1 MRRIRFC
8 LAFLFVCLVG
18 QSVFA
23 QSDNRSVPSVNTSIR
38 SVPRG
43 AYVPI
48 PTTRY
53 AAAAK
58 LPAVDMLTPH
68 EAVAYVRLMQVDAN
82 SRSTLDRTIEQYS
95 SRQGRMPRYIFL
107 DLRDN
112 PGGLVE
118 EGALKVLEAFAPYSG
133 IRCFTLIPWIGAMRP
148 YYANARGPY
157 ADLPVA
163 VLVSKKTAS
172 AAEIIA
178 GTLQL
183 WGKSIVGMSTF
194 GKGEYAN
201 LRKGESSISTST
213 DGEILLGDKLVP
225 YNHRGIFPPADM
237 LVSDTT
243 VRMPFVNDEVVHK
256 ALQVFQLVR

>member
-1 MRRIRFC
+1 MRRVIYG
-8 LAFLFVCLVG
+8 LVSLIVCLTG
-18 QSVFA
+18 QGVFA
-23 QSDNRSVPSVNTSIR
+23 QSDNRSVPGMNTSIR

-43 AYVPI
+43 TYVPI

-58 LPAVDMLTPH
+58 VPAVDMSTPH

-95 SRQGRMPRYIFL
+95 SRRGRMPSYILL

-112 PGGLVE
+112 PGGLVD
-118 EGALKVLEAFAPYSG
+118 GAFKVLEAFAPYSG
-133 IRCFTLIPWIGAMRP
+133 IRCFTLIPWVGEVWP
-148 YYANARGPY
+148 FDSSVRGPY
-157 ADLPVA
+157 AGVHVA
-163 VLVSKKTAS
+163 VLVNKKTAS

-183 WGKSIVGMSTF
+183 WGQSIVGMPTF
-194 GKGEYAN
+194 GKGVYAN
-201 LRKGESSISTST
+201 LRAGTAMA
-213 DGEILLGDKLVP
+213 GEIMLGDKLVA
-225 YNHRGIFPPADM
+225 YNQRGIFPPADM

-256 ALQVFQLVR
+256 ALQAFQLVR